1 MRQSA
6 VSFSADGL
14 SFEGIMAT
22 PNDARDA
29 MPGVV
34 ICHPHPLHGGN
45 MDNNVVLAVSFALV
59 EEGFAALRFNFRG
72 VGNSEG
78 QHTKGER
85 EHHEALAAV
94 DFLQS
99 WPGVDRRRLGLAGYS
114 FGTRVILANPA
125 LQKKARAI
133 ALVSPSIEALECSPL
148 KNDKRPAFI
157 ITGGRDKL
165 VQSQGWPAVLD
176 TFAQR
181 PGSHVDPRADHFWVG
196 LEPGMAEKVG
206 QFLSQ
211 HLA

>member
-6 VSFSADGL
+6 VSFNDDGL
-14 SFEGIMAT
+14 SFEGIVAC
-22 PNDARDA
+22 PSDAPA
-29 MPGVV
+29 IVPGVV

-45 MDNNVVLAVSFALV
+45 MDNNVVLAVSFTLA
-59 EEGFAALRFNFRG
+59 EQGIASLRFNFRG
-72 VGNSEG
+72 VGNSQG

-85 EHHEALAAV
+85 EHHEALAAF

-125 LQKKARAI
+125 LQKRAKAI
-133 ALVSPSIEALECSPL
+133 ALVSPSIEALEGSPL
-148 KNDKRPAFI
+148 AKDKRPSFI

-165 VQSQGWPAVLD
+165 AQSKAWPSVLD
-176 TFAQR
+176 TFALR
-181 PGSHVDPRADHFWVG
+181 PGSHVEPSADHFWVG
-196 LEPGMAEKVG
+196 QEVLMAEKVA

-211 HLA
+211 RLA